1 MAKYNIVLGT
11 AVRSVGDITLYR
23 RDGKQVARVRIR
35 EIANPKSEAQ
45 SEIRNYVAPVT
56 KFYAPLRQALS
67 KSFEGL
73 NKSKS
78 YDQFLRTNI
87 KLAKNNEWFL
97 DKGTP
102 FYPMPYQLSRGS
114 ISPLQCTVERDGEY
128 TTAYVSVGSL
138 SMSYISIGDLST
150 SLMGLG
156 YHKNDVVTLIAIY
169 QVDDVQFNVSQCQFY
184 INPLDAAAI
193 TTLTDNG
200 VTWNNNEG
208 HLEAMSNDY
217 QVVACA
223 AIVSRKRGKEW
234 LRSTQFLAV
243 DPAIVSG
250 LVSASRRAS
259 SIASY
264 GPQSSEGGGS
274 VYPDPGGEVFNC
286 QTISGRSL
294 LFYGGQYNAAV
305 RSNISDHFIMLMP
318 ANLDER
324 FYVKSTD
331 GKYLMT
337 NGLSSLDPANWSFQ
351 SMVSSGPTE
360 ANTILYEPGSSF
372 VDYMTSIG
380 FTP

>member
-56 KFYAPLRQALS
+56 KFYAPLRQALA

-102 FYPMPYQLSRGS
+102 FYPLPYQLSRGS
-114 ISPLQCTVERDGEY
+114 LSPLSCYIDEDPSGNEGNWTLTGLTNGVQTIGN
-128 TTAYVSVGSL
+128 VSQAL
-138 SMSYISIGDLST
+138 IAN
-150 SLMGLG
+150 G
-156 YHKNDVVTLIAIY
+156 YKRNDVVTPIVIY
-169 QVDDVQFNVSQCQFY
+169 KTAEGDYVPKYFQFY
-184 INPLDAAAI
+184 VNPNDARLLSSIVPEPLHFTCYANYIVVDA
-193 TTLTDNG
+193 NG
-200 VTWNNNEG
+200 QSVD
-208 HLEAMSNDY
+208 AMA
-217 QVVACA
+217 V
-223 AIVSRKRGKEW
+223 IISRKRGKEW
-234 LRSTQFLAV
+234 LRSTQYLQCASY
-243 DPAIVSG
+243 ITTG

-264 GPQSSEGGGS
+264 GPQTGEGGGS

-294 LFYGGQYNAAV
+294 LFYGGQYNATTLHNGSA
-305 RSNISDHFIMLMP
+305 IYLKLKP
-318 ANLDER
+318 ANLDEY
-324 FYVKSTD
+324 FYVKTSIGQFLGTNSNDSLNPADWRWIAPFGTVPTD
-331 GKYLMT
+331 
-337 NGLSSLDPANWSFQ
+337 A
-351 SMVSSGPTE
+351 V
-360 ANTILYEPGSSF
+360 TILAGDGSSF
-372 VDYMTSIG
+372 DDYLTSIG

>member
-56 KFYAPLRQALS
+56 KFYAPLRQALA

-102 FYPMPYQLSRGS
+102 FYPLPYQLSRGS

-128 TTAYVSVGSL
+128 TTAYINVGTL
-138 SMSYISIGDLST
+138 PLSYIRIGDLST

-200 VTWNNNEG
+200 ITWNNNDG
-208 HLEAMSNDY
+208 HLEAMNNDY

-305 RSNISDHFIMLMP
+305 RSNITDKFVMLMP

-324 FYVKSTD
+324 FYVKRTD
-331 GKYLMT
+331 GIYLMT
-337 NGLSSLDPANWSFQ
+337 NAMSSLDPANWSFQ

-372 VDYMTSIG
+372 EDYMTSIG

>member
-35 EIANPKSEAQ
+35 EIANPRSEAQ

-56 KFYAPLRQALS
+56 KFYAPLRQALA

-97 DKGTP
+97 NKGTP

-114 ISPLQCTVERDGEY
+114 ISPLQCTVERESEY
-128 TTAYVSVGSL
+128 TTAYINVGTL
-138 SMSYISIGDLST
+138 PLSYIRIGDLST

-156 YHKNDVVTLIAIY
+156 YHKNDIVTLIAIY

-200 VTWNNNEG
+200 ITWNNNAG
-208 HLEAMSNDY
+208 HLEAMNNDY

-223 AIVSRKRGKEW
+223 AIVSRKRDKEW
-234 LRSTQFLAV
+234 LRSTQYLV
-243 DPAIVSG
+243 CDPAIVSG

-305 RSNISDHFIMLMP
+305 RSNITDNFVMLMP

-337 NGLSSLDPANWSFQ
+337 NAMKSLDPANWSFQ

>member
-56 KFYAPLRQALS
+56 KFYAPLRQALA

-114 ISPLQCTVERDGEY
+114 ISPLQCTVERDGDY
-128 TTAYVSVGSL
+128 TTAYINVGTL
-138 SMSYISIGDLST
+138 PLSYIRIGDLST

-200 VTWNNNEG
+200 ITWNNNDG
-208 HLEAMSNDY
+208 HLEAMNNDY

-294 LFYGGQYNAAV
+294 LFYGGQYNATTLHNGSA
-305 RSNISDHFIMLMP
+305 IYLKLKP
-318 ANLDER
+318 ANLDEY
-324 FYVKSTD
+324 FYVKKSDSQFLGTNSNDSLNPADWRWIAPFGVVPTD
-331 GKYLMT
+331 
-337 NGLSSLDPANWSFQ
+337 A
-351 SMVSSGPTE
+351 V
-360 ANTILYEPGSSF
+360 TILAGDGSSF
-372 VDYMTSIG
+372 DDYLTSIG

>member
-56 KFYAPLRQALS
+56 KFYAPLRQALA

-128 TTAYVSVGSL
+128 TTAYINVGTL
-138 SMSYISIGDLST
+138 PLSYIRIGDLST

-200 VTWNNNEG
+200 ITWNNNAG
-208 HLEAMSNDY
+208 HLEAMNNDY

-305 RSNISDHFIMLMP
+305 RNNISDHFIMLMP
-318 ANLDER
+318 ANLEER

-337 NGLSSLDPANWSFQ
+337 TALGSLDPDDWSFQ

>member
-56 KFYAPLRQALS
+56 KFYAPLRQALA

-102 FYPMPYQLSRGS
+102 FYPLPYQLSRGS
-114 ISPLQCTVERDGEY
+114 LTPIRTWMEEDLGTYSCCMEVAQADGQWS
-128 TTAYVSVGSL
+128 T
-138 SMSYISIGDLST
+138 MGDLST
-150 SLMGLG
+150 FLMAAG
-156 YHKNDVVTLIAIY
+156 YHRNDVVTIILIKELTDGTF
-169 QVDDVQFNVSQCQFY
+169 VPTTWQFY
-184 INPLDAAAI
+184 VNPNSAEEIQSKVIEGWSVQCVQNALQFMTSGFNAAAI
-193 TTLTDNG
+193 G
-200 VTWNNNEG
+200 V
-208 HLEAMSNDY
+208 
-217 QVVACA
+217 
-223 AIVSRKRGKEW
+223 IVSRKRDKEW
-234 LRSTQFLAV
+234 LRSTQFLSVRPDITA
-243 DPAIVSG
+243 G

-305 RSNISDHFIMLMP
+305 RSNITDRFIMLMP

-337 NGLSSLDPANWSFQ
+337 NAMSSLDPANWSFQ

-372 VDYMTSIG
+372 EDYMTSIG

>member
-1 MAKYNIVLGT
+1 MAKFNIVLGT

-23 RDGKQVARVRIR
+23 RDGKQVARVRVR

-56 KFYAPLRQALS
+56 KFYAPLRQALA

-102 FYPMPYQLSRGS
+102 FYPLPYQLSRGS
-114 ISPLQCTVERDGEY
+114 ISPLQLELDTSEDNYNANILTPVGGNPRQTVGD
-128 TTAYVSVGSL
+128 
-138 SMSYISIGDLST
+138 ISANLVAC
-150 SLMGLG
+150 G
-156 YHKNDVVTLIAIY
+156 YHKNDVVTLIAIVLTENGDY
-169 QVDDVQFNVSQCQFY
+169 VPNYTQFY
-184 INPLDAAAI
+184 VNPSSAADLSALNFGTI
-193 TTLTDNG
+193 RIVNANVNFYMYTD
-200 VTWNNNEG
+200 EG
-208 HLEAMSNDY
+208 NI
-217 QVVACA
+217 VAFS
-223 AIVSRKRGKEW
+223 AIVSRKRDKEW
-234 LRSTQFLAV
+234 LRSTQYLV
-243 DPAIVSG
+243 CDPAIVAG

-264 GPQSSEGGGS
+264 GQQSSEGGGS

-305 RSNISDHFIMLMP
+305 RSNITDKFVMLMP
-318 ANLDER
+318 ANLEER

-337 NGLSSLDPANWSFQ
+337 NANSSLDPDDWSFQ
-351 SMVSSGPTE
+351 SMVSSDPTE

>member
-56 KFYAPLRQALS
+56 KFYAPLRQALA

-114 ISPLQCTVERDGEY
+114 ITPLRTWMEEDLGTYSCCMEVSQADGQWS
-128 TTAYVSVGSL
+128 TL
-138 SMSYISIGDLST
+138 GDLST
-150 SLMGLG
+150 FLMAAG
-156 YHKNDVVTLIAIY
+156 YHRNDVVTIILIKELTDGTF
-169 QVDDVQFNVSQCQFY
+169 VPTTWQFY
-184 INPLDAAAI
+184 INPNSAEELQSKRIEGWSLQCVQNALQFMAGDFNAAAI
-193 TTLTDNG
+193 G
-200 VTWNNNEG
+200 V
-208 HLEAMSNDY
+208 
-217 QVVACA
+217 
-223 AIVSRKRGKEW
+223 IVSRKRDKEW
-234 LRSTQFLAV
+234 LRSTQFLTV
-243 DPAIVSG
+243 RPDITTG

-294 LFYGGQYNAAV
+294 LFYGGQYNATTLHNGSA
-305 RSNISDHFIMLMP
+305 IYIKLKP
-318 ANLDER
+318 ANLDEYL
-324 FYVKSTD
+324 YVKKSDSQFLGTNSNDSLAPSDWRWIAPFGVVPTD
-331 GKYLMT
+331 
-337 NGLSSLDPANWSFQ
+337 A
-351 SMVSSGPTE
+351 V
-360 ANTILYEPGSSF
+360 TILAGDGSSF
-372 VDYMTSIG
+372 DDYLTSIG

>member
-56 KFYAPLRQALS
+56 KFYAPLRQALA

-102 FYPMPYQLSRGS
+102 FYPLPYQLSRGS
-114 ISPLQCTVERDGEY
+114 LTPLRTWMEEDLGTYSCCMEVAQADGQWS
-128 TTAYVSVGSL
+128 TL
-138 SMSYISIGDLST
+138 GDLST
-150 SLMGLG
+150 FLMAAG
-156 YHKNDVVTLIAIY
+156 YHRNDVVTIILIKELTDGTF
-169 QVDDVQFNVSQCQFY
+169 VPTTWQFY
-184 INPLDAAAI
+184 VNPNSAEEIQSKTIEGWSVQCVQNALQFMTSGFNAAAI
-193 TTLTDNG
+193 G
-200 VTWNNNEG
+200 V
-208 HLEAMSNDY
+208 
-217 QVVACA
+217 
-223 AIVSRKRGKEW
+223 IVSRKRDKEW
-234 LRSTQFLAV
+234 LRSTQFLTVRPDITA
-243 DPAIVSG
+243 G

-294 LFYGGQYNAAV
+294 LFYGGQYNATV
-305 RSNISDHFIMLMP
+305 RSNITDRFIMLMP
-318 ANLDER
+318 ANLEER

-337 NGLSSLDPANWSFQ
+337 NDAKSLDPANWSFM
-351 SMVSSGPTE
+351 SMASSGPTE

>member
-1 MAKYNIVLGT
+1 MAKYNIVLGS

-56 KFYAPLRQALS
+56 KFYAPLRQALA

-102 FYPMPYQLSRGS
+102 FYPLPYQLSRGS
-114 ISPLQCTVERDGEY
+114 LSPLSCSIDEDPSGNEGNWTLTGLTNGVQTIGN
-128 TTAYVSVGSL
+128 VSQAL
-138 SMSYISIGDLST
+138 IAN
-150 SLMGLG
+150 G
-156 YHKNDVVTLIAIY
+156 YKHNDVVTPIVIY
-169 QVDDVQFNVSQCQFY
+169 KTAEDDYVPVYFQFY
-184 INPLDAAAI
+184 VNPNDARQLSSIVPEPLHFTCYANYIVIDA
-193 TTLTDNG
+193 NG
-200 VTWNNNEG
+200 QSVD
-208 HLEAMSNDY
+208 AMA
-217 QVVACA
+217 V
-223 AIVSRKRGKEW
+223 IISRKRGKEW
-234 LRSTQFLAV
+234 LRSTQYLQCASY
-243 DPAIVSG
+243 ITTG
-250 LVSASRRAS
+250 LVSATRRAS

-294 LFYGGQYNAAV
+294 LFYGGQYNATTLHNGSA
-305 RSNISDHFIMLMP
+305 IYLKLKP
-318 ANLDER
+318 ANLDEY
-324 FYVKSTD
+324 FYVKKSDSQFLGTNSNDSLAPSDWRWIAPYGVVPTD
-331 GKYLMT
+331 
-337 NGLSSLDPANWSFQ
+337 A
-351 SMVSSGPTE
+351 V
-360 ANTILYEPGSSF
+360 TIHAGDGSSF
-372 VDYMTSIG
+372 DDYLTSIG

>member
-56 KFYAPLRQALS
+56 KFYAPLRQALA

-114 ISPLQCTVERDGEY
+114 ISPLQCTVEREGEY
-128 TTAYVSVGSL
+128 TTAYINVGTL
-138 SMSYISIGDLST
+138 PLSYIRIGDLST

-200 VTWNNNEG
+200 ITWNNNDG
-208 HLEAMSNDY
+208 HLEAMNNDY

-305 RSNISDHFIMLMP
+305 RHNISDHFIMLMP
-318 ANLDER
+318 ANLEER

-337 NGLSSLDPANWSFQ
+337 NGNGSLDPDDWSFQ

>member
-56 KFYAPLRQALS
+56 KFYAHLRQALA

-102 FYPMPYQLSRGS
+102 FYPLPYQLSRGS
-114 ISPLQCTVERDGEY
+114 LTPLRTWMEEDLGTYSCCMEVAQADGQWS
-128 TTAYVSVGSL
+128 TL
-138 SMSYISIGDLST
+138 GDLST
-150 SLMGLG
+150 FLMAAG
-156 YHKNDVVTLIAIY
+156 YHRNDVVTIILIKELTDGTF
-169 QVDDVQFNVSQCQFY
+169 VPTTWQFY
-184 INPLDAAAI
+184 VNPNSAEEIQSKTIEGWSVQCVQNALQFMTSGFNAAAI
-193 TTLTDNG
+193 G
-200 VTWNNNEG
+200 V
-208 HLEAMSNDY
+208 
-217 QVVACA
+217 
-223 AIVSRKRGKEW
+223 IVSRKRDKEW
-234 LRSTQFLAV
+234 LRSTQFLTVRPDITA
-243 DPAIVSG
+243 G

-294 LFYGGQYNAAV
+294 LFYGGQYNATV
-305 RSNISDHFIMLMP
+305 RSNITDRFIMLMP
-318 ANLDER
+318 ANLEER

-337 NGLSSLDPANWSFQ
+337 NDAKSLDPANWSFM
-351 SMVSSGPTE
+351 SMASSGPTE

>member
-56 KFYAPLRQALS
+56 KFYAPLRQALA

-102 FYPMPYQLSRGS
+102 FYPLPYQLSRGS
-114 ISPLQCTVERDGEY
+114 LSPLSCSIDEDPSGNEGNWTITGLTNGVQTIGN
-128 TTAYVSVGSL
+128 VSQAL
-138 SMSYISIGDLST
+138 IAN
-150 SLMGLG
+150 G
-156 YHKNDVVTLIAIY
+156 YKRNDVVTPIVIY
-169 QVDDVQFNVSQCQFY
+169 KTAEGDYVPVYFQFY
-184 INPLDAAAI
+184 VNPNDARLLSSIVPKPLHFICYAGYIVVDA
-193 TTLTDNG
+193 NG
-200 VTWNNNEG
+200 QSVDA
-208 HLEAMSNDY
+208 LA
-217 QVVACA
+217 V
-223 AIVSRKRGKEW
+223 IISRKRDKEW
-234 LRSTQFLAV
+234 LRSTQYLQCASY
-243 DPAIVSG
+243 ITTG

-264 GPQSSEGGGS
+264 GPQSSEGSGS
-274 VYPDPGGEVFNC
+274 VYPDPGGEVFRC

-294 LFYGGQYNAAV
+294 LFYGGQYNATALHNG
-305 RSNISDHFIMLMP
+305 SAIYLMLKP
-318 ANLDER
+318 ANLDEY
-324 FYVKSTD
+324 FYVKKSNNTFLGTNAQDSLAPSDWRWIAPYPVVPTD
-331 GKYLMT
+331 
-337 NGLSSLDPANWSFQ
+337 A
-351 SMVSSGPTE
+351 V
-360 ANTILYEPGSSF
+360 TILAGDGSSF
-372 VDYMTSIG
+372 DDYLTSIG

>member
-56 KFYAPLRQALS
+56 KFYAPLRQALA

-114 ISPLQCTVERDGEY
+114 LSPLSCNISEDPSGNEGNWTLTGLISGVQTIGN
-128 TTAYVSVGSL
+128 VSQAL
-138 SMSYISIGDLST
+138 IAN
-150 SLMGLG
+150 G
-156 YHKNDVVTLIAIY
+156 YKRNDVVTPIIIY
-169 QVDDVQFNVSQCQFY
+169 KTAEGDYVPKYFQFY
-184 INPLDAAAI
+184 VNPNDARLLSSVVPEPLHFTCYANYIVVDA
-193 TTLTDNG
+193 NG
-200 VTWNNNEG
+200 MSVD
-208 HLEAMSNDY
+208 AMA
-217 QVVACA
+217 V
-223 AIVSRKRGKEW
+223 IISRKRGKEW
-234 LRSTQFLAV
+234 LRSTQYLQCASY
-243 DPAIVSG
+243 ITTG
-250 LVSASRRAS
+250 LVSATRRAS

-294 LFYGGQYNAAV
+294 LFYGGQYNATTLHNGSA
-305 RSNISDHFIMLMP
+305 IYLKLKP
-318 ANLDER
+318 ANLDEY
-324 FYVKSTD
+324 FYIKRQGGAWLGTNAQDSLAPSDWRWIAGDGSLPTD
-331 GKYLMT
+331 
-337 NGLSSLDPANWSFQ
+337 A
-351 SMVSSGPTE
+351 V
-360 ANTILYEPGSSF
+360 TILAGDGSSF
-372 VDYMTSIG
+372 DDYLTSIG

>member
-56 KFYAPLRQALS
+56 KFYAPLRQALA

-114 ISPLQCTVERDGEY
+114 LTPLRTWLEEDLGTYSCCVEVSQADGQWS
-128 TTAYVSVGSL
+128 TL
-138 SMSYISIGDLST
+138 GDLST
-150 SLMGLG
+150 FLMAAG
-156 YHKNDVVTLIAIY
+156 YHRNDVVTIILIKELTDGTF
-169 QVDDVQFNVSQCQFY
+169 VPTTWQFY
-184 INPLDAAAI
+184 VNPNSAEEIQSKTIEGWSVQCVQNALQFMTSGFNAAAI
-193 TTLTDNG
+193 G
-200 VTWNNNEG
+200 V
-208 HLEAMSNDY
+208 
-217 QVVACA
+217 
-223 AIVSRKRGKEW
+223 IVSRKRDKEW
-234 LRSTQFLAV
+234 LRSTQFLSVRPDITA
-243 DPAIVSG
+243 G
-250 LVSASRRAS
+250 LVSATRRAS

-294 LFYGGQYNAAV
+294 LFYGGQYNATV
-305 RSNISDHFIMLMP
+305 RHNISDHFIMLMP
-318 ANLDER
+318 ANLEER

-337 NGLSSLDPANWSFQ
+337 NGNGSLDPDDWSFQ

-360 ANTILYEPGSSF
+360 ANTILYEPGTSF

>member
-56 KFYAPLRQALS
+56 KFYAPLRQALA

-114 ISPLQCTVERDGEY
+114 ISPLQCTVEREGEY
-128 TTAYVSVGSL
+128 TTAYINVGTL
-138 SMSYISIGDLST
+138 PLSYIRIGDLST

-200 VTWNNNEG
+200 ITWNNNDG
-208 HLEAMSNDY
+208 HLEAMNNDY

-305 RSNISDHFIMLMP
+305 RNNITDHFIMLMP
-318 ANLDER
+318 ANLEER

-337 NGLSSLDPANWSFQ
+337 NGNGSLDPDDWSFQ

>member
-1 MAKYNIVLGT
+1 MAKFNIVLGT

-23 RDGKQVARVRIR
+23 RDGKQVARVRVR

-56 KFYAPLRQALS
+56 KFYAPLRQALA

-102 FYPMPYQLSRGS
+102 FYPLPYQLSRGS
-114 ISPLQCTVERDGEY
+114 LTPLRTWMEEDLGTYSCCMEVAQAEGQWST
-128 TTAYVSVGSL
+128 
-138 SMSYISIGDLST
+138 MGDLST
-150 SLMGLG
+150 FLMAAG
-156 YHKNDVVTLIAIY
+156 YHRNDVVTIVLIKELTDGTF
-169 QVDDVQFNVSQCQFY
+169 VPTTWQFY
-184 INPLDAAAI
+184 VNPNSAEEIQSKVIEGWSVQCVQNALQFMTSGFNAAAI
-193 TTLTDNG
+193 G
-200 VTWNNNEG
+200 V
-208 HLEAMSNDY
+208 
-217 QVVACA
+217 
-223 AIVSRKRGKEW
+223 IVSRKRDKEW
-234 LRSTQFLAV
+234 LRSTQFLTVRPDITA
-243 DPAIVSG
+243 G

-264 GPQSSEGGGS
+264 GQQSSEGGGS

-305 RSNISDHFIMLMP
+305 RSNITDKFVMLMP
-318 ANLDER
+318 ANLEER

-337 NGLSSLDPANWSFQ
+337 NANSSLDPDDWSFQ

>member
-56 KFYAPLRQALS
+56 KFYAPLRQALA

-114 ISPLQCTVERDGEY
+114 LSPLSCYIDEDPSGNEGNWTITGLTNGVQTIGN
-128 TTAYVSVGSL
+128 VSQAL
-138 SMSYISIGDLST
+138 IAN
-150 SLMGLG
+150 G
-156 YHKNDVVTLIAIY
+156 YKQNDVVTPIVIY
-169 QVDDVQFNVSQCQFY
+169 KTAEGDYVPVYFQFY
-184 INPLDAAAI
+184 VNPNDARLLSSIVPEPLHFTCYANYIVVDA
-193 TTLTDNG
+193 NG
-200 VTWNNNEG
+200 QSVD
-208 HLEAMSNDY
+208 AMA
-217 QVVACA
+217 V
-223 AIVSRKRGKEW
+223 IISRKRGKEW
-234 LRSTQFLAV
+234 LRSTQYLQCASY
-243 DPAIVSG
+243 ITTG

-294 LFYGGQYNAAV
+294 LFYGGQYNAAI
-305 RSNISDHFIMLMP
+305 RSNITDKFVMLMP
-318 ANLDER
+318 ANLEER

-337 NGLSSLDPANWSFQ
+337 NANGSLNPADWSFQ

>member
-56 KFYAPLRQALS
+56 KFYAPLRQALA

-114 ISPLQCTVERDGEY
+114 LTPLRTWLEEDLGTYSCCMEVAQADGQWS
-128 TTAYVSVGSL
+128 TL
-138 SMSYISIGDLST
+138 GDLST
-150 SLMGLG
+150 FLMAAG
-156 YHKNDVVTLIAIY
+156 YHRNDVVTIILIKELADGTF
-169 QVDDVQFNVSQCQFY
+169 VPTTWQFY
-184 INPLDAAAI
+184 VNPNSAEEIQSKNIEGWSVQCVQNALQFMTSGFNAAAI
-193 TTLTDNG
+193 G
-200 VTWNNNEG
+200 V
-208 HLEAMSNDY
+208 
-217 QVVACA
+217 
-223 AIVSRKRGKEW
+223 IVSRKRDKEW
-234 LRSTQFLAV
+234 LRSTQFLSV
-243 DPAIVSG
+243 RPDITTG

-305 RSNISDHFIMLMP
+305 RNNISDHFIMLMP
-318 ANLDER
+318 ANLEER
-324 FYVKSTD
+324 FYVKGTD

-337 NGLSSLDPANWSFQ
+337 NGNGSLDPDDWSFQ

-380 FTP
+380 FTT

>member
-56 KFYAPLRQALS
+56 KFYAPLRQALA

-114 ISPLQCTVERDGEY
+114 ISPLQCTVERSGEY
-128 TTAYVSVGSL
+128 TTAYVNVGSL

-200 VTWNNNEG
+200 ITWNNNDG
-208 HLEAMSNDY
+208 HLEAMNNDY

-243 DPAIVSG
+243 DPAIVAG

-274 VYPDPGGEVFNC
+274 VYPDPGGEIFNC

-305 RSNISDHFIMLMP
+305 RSNITDRFVMLMP
-318 ANLDER
+318 ANLEER
-324 FYVKSTD
+324 FYIKSTD

-337 NGLSSLDPANWSFQ
+337 NAMSSLDPANWSFQ
-351 SMVSSGPTE
+351 TMVSSGPTE

-372 VDYMTSIG
+372 EDYMTSIG